1 MKEKWTVEFTD
12 EFGEWWEYQLTD
24 VQEKIY
30 KIVGLL
36 EINGPNL
43 GSPYSSEVKGSRIAL
58 RELRVQCDGEPYRIL
73 YAFDPVR
80 CALLLL
86 GGNKAGD
93 NNWYEK
99 NVPIA
104 ERLYEQHLKELEEEN
119 NERTS

>member
-1 MKEKWTVEFTD
+1 M
-12 EFGEWWEYQLTD
+12 
-24 VQEKIY
+24 
-30 KIVGLL
+30 

-43 GSPYSSEVKGSRIAL
+43 GFPYSSEVKGSTIAL